1 MDSAY
6 YQKNFDEIK
15 AKKGMDGLKKKLMW
29 YDTIWGYGDGQHE
42 EARELLKYIAEL
54 GQEGRDLLLSIF
66 PKANFKNAIAKRL
79 LEEGDTRVNEMIIP
93 LSSQLFESYGIE
105 YRVELL
111 KLLILPKDPR
121 VFEPIVK
128 CLRKEMKEYASLLAP
143 ELIDAI
149 AELGDPRAIDILIE
163 TANGRDVKLKFK
175 AIESAVKF
183 NDPRIIKM
191 LTGFLNSNEI
201 ITAKIAFE
209 SLKNLGWHPSTD
221 EEFINYYVHSG
232 MWEEIVKYGN
242 SSSGRLLSL
251 AYSMDKEIKTGAR
264 DTLKK
269 IGDKDAF
276 NKLNERDKKDKK
288 GRIVFAL
295 IFIPVMI
302 ALVYLLISWIGPLA
316 PEEIKRYAWELA
328 LFIFL
333 MTGGFAMFGGKK
345 KKKSKI
351 FDNPS

>member
-15 AKKGMDGLKKKLMW
+15 SKKGLEGLKKKLMW

-42 EARELLKYIAEL
+42 EARELLKYIVEL
-54 GQEGRDLLLSIF
+54 GQEGKDLLVSLF

-79 LEEGDTRVNEMIIP
+79 LEKGDRRIIENIVELAP
-93 LSSQLFESYGIE
+93 QLSESYGIE

-121 VFEPIVK
+121 LFEPIVK

-163 TANGRDVKLKFK
+163 IANGRDAKLKFK
-175 AIESAVKF
+175 AIEAAVKF
-183 NDPRIIKM
+183 NDPRIITL
-191 LTGFLNSNEI
+191 LTNILNSGDI
-201 ITAKIAFE
+201 ITGKIALE
-209 SLKNLGWHPSTD
+209 SLKKLRWFPTTEQDS
-221 EEFINYYVHSG
+221 INYFAYNG
-232 MWEEIVKYGN
+232 MWDEILKYGTAA
-242 SSSGRLLSL
+242 SSRLLNLSFV
-251 AYSMDKEIKTGAR
+251 MDKDLKNGAR
-264 DTLKK
+264 ETLNK
-269 IGDKDAF
+269 IGDKEAL
-276 NKLNERDKKDKK
+276 NKLAELDKKDRKE
-288 GRIVFAL
+288 RVIFTI
-295 IFIPVMI
+295 IFIPIIVLI
-302 ALVYLLISWIGPLA
+302 IYLLVSWIGPLA

-328 LFIFL
+328 LFIFI
-333 MTGGFAMFGGKK
+333 MTGGFALAGNKK